1 MAIDRDRRPSS
12 DRRSSSSN
20 SSAQRRSESDLGPLE
35 VPVVDNNVGRA
46 INQLKRMVGREGL
59 KREMKRHRFYEKPS
73 VAKRRKSIEAER
85 RRRKEARRRRKSE
98 G

>member
-1 MAIDRDRRPSS
+1 MILLAEKKPVAK
-12 DRRSSSSN
+12 RRSD
-20 SSAQRRSESDLGPLE
+20 QELGPLE
-35 VPVVDNNVGRA
+35 VQVVENNVGRA

-85 RRRKEARRRRKSE
+85 RRRKEARRRTKTR
-98 G
+98 